1 MSKTKSVMASA
12 MLGIAIVTLGACG
25 GGLETDMVE
34 AEGGYE
40 IDILKLDGSE
50 TLAFDP
56 DPKLAPNEQSTI
68 EFWVQPQWNEVPDFD
83 PVVLSNYGT
92 EGASYLIA
100 ISAERDG
107 ILIAS
112 DDMLEAAPFD
122 FTDDELHHVALVDY
136 GDSVRLLVDLEYVAD
151 LPITFESL
159 PSNGL
164 YIGSADDS
172 GDAFTG
178 LIGGLRIWSV
188 AVEDASLAQ
197 FARRDV
203 ADEPAHPD
211 VDALKLIS
219 DFINRTVIIGE

>member
-1 MSKTKSVMASA
+1 MLNTKATMAGL
-12 MLGIAIVTLGACG
+12 MLGFGTLSLAACG
-25 GGLETDMVE
+25 GGLQTDTVE
-34 AEGGYE
+34 AEEGYQ
-40 IDILKLDGSE
+40 IDILNLDGTE

-56 DPKLAPNEQSTI
+56 DPLLAPNEQSTI
-68 EFWVQPQWNEVPDFD
+68 EFWVQPQWSETPDFD
-83 PVVLSNYGT
+83 PVVLSNFGS

-100 ISAERDG
+100 ISAEKDG
-107 ILIAS
+107 IIVSS
-112 DDMLEAAPFD
+112 DDMLEAAPYD
-122 FTDDELHHVALVDY
+122 FSDGELHHVALVDY

-164 YIGSADDS
+164 YIGSADDT

-178 LIGGLRIWSV
+178 LIGGVRIWSV

-203 ADEPAHPD
+203 AGEPAHSD

-219 DFINRTVIIGE
+219 DFTNRTVVLSQ